1 MKPPINALL
10 ALALAVVPAFAS
22 AKVQG
27 AGIAIADVTLDRIR
41 VEREER
47 AIDDAR
53 YAVERRMSTTSPEGK
68 GAQGRDAGKALQR

>member
-10 ALALAVVPAFAS
+10 ALALAVVPALAS

-27 AGIAIADVTLDRIR
+27 TGIAIADVTLERVR
-41 VEREER
+41 VEREDH

-53 YAVERRMSTTSPEGK
+53 RAAERRMSTTSPYGK
-68 GAQGRDAGKALQR
+68 GAPSLDAAKAMQR